1 MGDSATQFYS
11 MRGGQSSLFRR
22 PDSAMA
28 SEYDVFLSH
37 HGDDKPEVELLA
49 NRLQSEAGIRP
60 FLDKW
65 HLVAGKS
72 VATRTRAC
80 H

>member
-1 MGDSATQFYS
+1 MG
-11 MRGGQSSLFRR
+11 
-22 PDSAMA
+22 

-37 HGDDKPEVELLA
+37 HGAEKPEVELLA
-49 NRLQSEAGIRP
+49 KRLQREAGIRP

-72 VATRTRAC
+72 
-80 H
+80 